1 VTLDT
6 MRALPAPGLGT
17 DQVMGNIHPW
27 SDRARI
33 GRWRA
38 FWRTLRASLTGPQ
51 ELGRAQPLNARVRD
65 ALIFSGWVS
74 MITLVLPLTC
84 IGFNLIP
91 MLIAAPGAT
100 LTSSETM
107 VMLGAALA
115 LILMRPVL
123 ALVQSA
129 VAHAVL
135 RATGPVHGRWNVTA
149 CACLY
154 GLGPVVA
161 DSIPCVA
168 CISPLG
174 SIWSLISSIIQVS
187 AAQRVSGGRAALA
200 VLLLPGLTL
209 VVAGVVALWMWSSD
223 LAAI

>member
-1 VTLDT
+1 
-6 MRALPAPGLGT
+6 
-17 DQVMGNIHPW
+17 
-27 SDRARI
+27 
-33 GRWRA
+33 
-38 FWRTLRASLTGPQ
+38 
-51 ELGRAQPLNARVRD
+51 
-65 ALIFSGWVS
+65 
-74 MITLVLPLTC
+74 VLPLTC
-84 IGFNLIP
+84 IGFNLLP

-107 VMLGAALA
+107 MMLGAALA
-115 LILMRPVL
+115 LILVRPVL

-135 RATGPVHGRWNVTA
+135 RATGTVQGGWNVTA

-174 SIWSLISSIIQVS
+174 SVWSLVSSIIQVS
-187 AAQRVSGGRAALA
+187 AAQRVSGGRATLA
-200 VLLLPGLTL
+200 VLLLPGLAL
-209 VVAGVVALWMWSSD
+209 AAGGTVALWMWS
-223 LAAI
+223 ANVAGM